1 MSKVS
6 TIPKNVTY
14 SFQEGNKCIQ
24 LPLTKIGLKKKK
36 TQRKASIKNRHGT
49 QTTKKRN
56 TRALEEIQSTL
67 LKDVKTTSLRMRKKI
82 IPVLSGREV
91 LHPS

>member
-14 SFQEGNKCIQ
+14 SFQEGNKCI
-24 LPLTKIGLKKKK
+24 KITIDKNRPKEKK
-36 TQRKASIKNRHGT
+36 TQRKASFKNRHGPESI
-49 QTTKKRN
+49 KKRN
-56 TRALEEIQSTL
+56 TRALVEIQSTL
-67 LKDVKTTSLRMRKKI
+67 LKDVKTTSLRMRRNI
-82 IPVLSGREV
+82 IPLWSGREV